1 VPPLDYSHATSGTK
15 LVLLQP
21 ARDQQRTIP
30 CTVAQHGSSPPEPAD
45 GSVAD
50 RPDGVPTQGKL
61 ASAVA
66 AWVGGAG
73 STRAV
78 DSEEG
83 VGGDDQ
89 VAAPIS
95 RPTITPAA
103 PMPIS

>member
-1 VPPLDYSHATSGTK
+1 MRTH
-15 LVLLQP
+15 
-21 ARDQQRTIP
+21 DQQRTIP
-30 CTVAQHGSSPPEPAD
+30 WTVAQQGSIPPEPAE

-61 ASAVA
+61 ASVVTAWAGA
-66 AWVGGAG
+66 AGW
-73 STRAV
+73 TRA
-78 DSEEG
+78 DNSDEG
-83 VGGDDQ
+83 DEGEGRGEGDDQ